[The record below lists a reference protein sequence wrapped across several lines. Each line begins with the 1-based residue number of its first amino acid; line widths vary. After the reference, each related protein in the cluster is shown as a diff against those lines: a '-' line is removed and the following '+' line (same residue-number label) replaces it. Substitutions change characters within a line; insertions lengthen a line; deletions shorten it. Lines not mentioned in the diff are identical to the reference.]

1 VRKAAWLLV
10 ACVLVGG
17 GCGSGKDETLTV
29 FAAASL
35 TKALDGDG
43 QQHSFAG
50 SQQLVAQ
57 IEAGAP
63 ADVVVTADTKTMDG
77 LAAKKLVEGAQVVAT
92 NSLVIAVQ
100 PGNPKGVQGL
110 ADLGRNDLAV
120 VLADP
125 AVPAGRYAAEV
136 LGRVGIVVRP
146 KSLEL
151 DVESALQKV
160 VLREA
165 DASIVYV
172 TDAGAGMK
180 AVAIP
185 AEQNVVVRYA
195 GAVVRSTGH
204 RAEARGYVRGLPAL
218 LQKAG
223 FGPPPSA

>member
-1 VRKAAWLLV
+1 MCLV
-10 ACVLVGG
+10 AGA
-17 GCGSGKDETLTV
+17 CGSDSHGSLTV
-29 FAAASL
+29 LAAASL

-77 LAAKKLVEGAQVVAT
+77 LVSKRLVEVPSVVAT
-92 NSLVIAVQ
+92 NSLIIAVQ
-100 PGNPKGVQGL
+100 PGNPKGVAGL
-110 ADLGRNDLAV
+110 ADLGRGDLVV

-125 AVPAGRYAAEV
+125 SVPAGRYAAEV
-136 LGRVGIVVRP
+136 LGRAGLTAHPR
-146 KSLEL
+146 SLEM

-165 DASIVYV
+165 DAAIVYV
-172 TDAGAGMK
+172 TDSRPVMT
-180 AVAIP
+180 AVPIP

-195 GAVVRSTGH
+195 AAVVRSTDH
-204 RAEARGYVRGLPAL
+204 RSQARAYVRGLPAL

-223 FGPPPSA
+223 FAPPPAA